1 MPAGFDLRVILC
13 IQSLTKADWRFSVL
27 LKGPLSMSNVEV
39 GATGSE
45 ETLRFATEIV
55 SAYVQFNPLPAGQLA
70 QMIREVHETLSS
82 LGGGVSGNGE
92 RQKPAVPLKRSITPE
107 YIVCLEDGKKLK
119 MLKRYLRS
127 RYDLSPEEYRAK
139 WGLPADYPM
148 VAPNYAEQRS
158 QFAKQIG
165 LGRTATK
172 RRTRRKAA

>member
-1 MPAGFDLRVILC
+1 MTDFEAGQTHNGEDMLRL
-13 IQSLTKADWRFSVL
+13 
-27 LKGPLSMSNVEV
+27 
-39 GATGSE
+39 ATD
-45 ETLRFATEIV
+45 IV

-70 QMIREVHETLSS
+70 QMIRDVHETLSG
-82 LGGGVSGNGE
+82 LAGSGSSAAE
-92 RQKPAVPLKRSITPE
+92 KLKPAVPIKKSITPE
-107 YIVCLEDGKKLK
+107 YIICLEDGKKLK

-127 RYDLSPEEYRAK
+127 RYDLSPEEYRSK

-172 RRTRRKAA
+172 RRGRRKVA

>member
-1 MPAGFDLRVILC
+1 MANIDGDTAP
-13 IQSLTKADWRFSVL
+13 
-27 LKGPLSMSNVEV
+27 
-39 GATGSE
+39 GSE
-45 ETLRFATEIV
+45 EMLRLATDIV

-70 QMIREVHETLSS
+70 QMIRDVHDTLAS
-82 LGGGVSGNGE
+82 LAGAPAVAAE
-92 RQKPAVPLKRSITPE
+92 RQKPAIPIKKSITPD
-107 YIVCLEDGKKLK
+107 YIICLEDGKKLK

-148 VAPNYAEQRS
+148 VAPKYAEQRS

-172 RRTRRKAA
+172 RRTRRSSKAA